1 MNQKRI
7 RGLIGLMIVLQLVA
21 MITKAEEWK
30 VIKRIDKTTAEHTIV
45 LASQSTKIDTIID
58 FGLSHETKQ
67 KLKDQYHVSNPK

>member
-21 MITKAEEWK
+21 MLTKAQEWA
-30 VIKRIDKTTAEHTIV
+30 VVQRIDRKTSEHTIV
-45 LASQSTKIDTIID
+45 LASHSTKLDAILD

-67 KLKDQYHVSNPK
+67 KLKEYHGNP